1 MKKILPFSVLLL
13 TLVACGNM
21 SEEEIEQNI
30 SSGVVLIQNQSYYEV
45 TLPNEET
52 IYFSY
57 YDEEEGIQGLEFDLD
72 SVELATSYGTG
83 FFISSDGKIATNNH
97 VVSNVVEDKDMH
109 KSISKF
115 FDALKGYCA
124 MQYEEYDE
132 AYDKM
137 SSVVLYALYDDD
149 VSVSQFNE
157 LRDMRDALEEERDS
171 YGRLYNNINNMRAK
185 DCEISYHN
193 EVGIAYNDTYVTN
206 KGDFIPCVITEKDA
220 ENDLAIIQ
228 LKDKRTPEDRYVFE
242 VPEDDPLETYSTS
255 EKITKKLSEDKNA
268 KLFMVSY
275 NLGPALA
282 LTQDGVKSQFNNGT
296 ISQKTDKR
304 IMYSIPALHGS
315 SGSPVV
321 NWQGQL
327 VAVNFAGVGTTGNFN
342 YGIRVKQ
349 LRNLL
354 YK

>member
-1 MKKILPFSVLLL
+1 MKRILYFCVLLI
-13 TLVACGNM
+13 TLVACENM
-21 SEEEIEQNI
+21 SEEEIEQQI

-57 YDEEEGIQGLEFDLD
+57 YDEEDGIQGLKFDLD

-97 VVSNVVEDKDMH
+97 VVSNVVEDKDVH
-109 KSISKF
+109 KSIAKF
-115 FDALKGYCA
+115 FDALKGYLA
-124 MQYEEYDE
+124 VQYEEYDE

-137 SSVVLYALYDDD
+137 CSLVLYAFYDDN

-157 LRDMRDALEEERDS
+157 LRDMRDALENERDN
-171 YGRLYNNINNMRAK
+171 YARLYNYLDNMRAK
-185 DCEISYHN
+185 DCDISYHN
-193 EVGIAYNDTYVTN
+193 EVGIAYNNTYVTN
-206 KGDFIPCVITEKDA
+206 NGDFIPCVITKRDA

-228 LKDKRTPEDRYVFE
+228 LKDKRTPEDKYVFE
-242 VPEDDPLETYSTS
+242 VPEEDPLVTYSTS
-255 EKITKKLSEDKNA
+255 EKITKKISDDKNA
-268 KLFMVSY
+268 KLFMVSF
-275 NLGPALA
+275 NLGPVLA

-296 ISQKTDKR
+296 ISQKTSKR

-321 NWQGQL
+321 NLQGQL
-327 VAVNFAGVGTTGNFN
+327 VAVNFASVGTTGNFN

-349 LRNLL
+349 LRDLL
-354 YK
+354 DK

>member
-1 MKKILPFSVLLL
+1 MKRILPFCVLLI
-13 TLVACGNM
+13 TIVACENM
-21 SEEEIEQNI
+21 SEEEIEQQI

-57 YDEEEGIQGLEFDLD
+57 YDEEDGIQGLKFDLD

-97 VVSNVVEDKDMH
+97 VVSNVVEDKDVH
-109 KSISKF
+109 KSIAKF
-115 FDALKGYCA
+115 FDALKGYLA
-124 MQYEEYDE
+124 VQYEEYDE

-137 SSVVLYALYDDD
+137 CSLVLYAFYDDN

-157 LRDMRDALEEERDS
+157 LRDMRDALENERDN
-171 YGRLYNNINNMRAK
+171 YARLYNYLDNMRAK

-193 EVGIAYNDTYVTN
+193 EVGIAYNNTYVTN
-206 KGDFIPCVITEKDA
+206 SGDFTPCVITKRDA

-228 LKDKRTPEDRYVFE
+228 LKDKRTPEDKYVFE
-242 VPEDDPLETYSTS
+242 VPEEDPLVTYSTS
-255 EKITKKLSEDKNA
+255 EKITKKISDDKNA
-268 KLFMVSY
+268 KLFMVSF
-275 NLGPALA
+275 NLGPILA

-296 ISQKTDKR
+296 ISQKTSKR

-321 NWQGQL
+321 NLQGQL
-327 VAVNFAGVGTTGNFN
+327 VAVNFASVGTTGNFN

-349 LRNLL
+349 LRDLPV
-354 YK
+354 